1 MTRILLAAASVLVL
15 SVSSGCVTMSANIRA
30 DIKSDQGIVDNVEF
44 TVHMTPQGHADDH
57 RRR

>member
-44 TVHMTPQGHADDH
+44 TVHMTPQGA
-57 RRR
+57 RR